1 MLACGRT
8 PAAGSLIVSQTA
20 TPATAPIL
28 ELSEVSKSFPASRDV
43 LGRVV
48 ARLQAVVEASLTI
61 NPGETLGLVGESGSG
76 KSTLGRLVMR
86 LTDADAGRIVLDGD
100 DITQARGT
108 ELRAARRKMQIVF
121 QDPLSSLDPNWLV
134 RDIIAEPLRAY
145 GASRAE
151 RESATQRLLVD
162 VGLEPAHGSRY
173 ASEFSGG
180 QRQRVAI
187 ARALALEP
195 NLVVCDE
202 PVSALDVSTQAQ
214 VLSLLETLR
223 DRHDLAYL
231 FIAHDL
237 AVVHHISHRIAVMY
251 LGRIVEVG
259 PADEVYNRPRHPYT
273 EALLSAMPNPKPE
286 SRRQRILLTGEMPSP
301 VDPPSGCRFQ
311 TRCARAMDL
320 CRTVEPEL
328 VTYGS
333 IEVACHLHDS
343 GPELSGAS
351 VLEIRRQQ
359 PLGSEVPAP

>member
-1 MLACGRT
+1 MNTTGT
-8 PAAGSLIVSQTA
+8 AAST
-20 TPATAPIL
+20 PIL
-28 ELSEVSKSFPASRDV
+28 EVSEVSKSFPASKDV
-43 LGRVV
+43 FGRVV

-86 LTDADAGRIVLDGD
+86 LTDVDAGRIVLDGD
-100 DITQARGT
+100 DITRSSGP

-121 QDPLSSLDPNWLV
+121 QDPQSSLDPNWLV

-145 GASRAE
+145 GVSRAD
-151 RESATQRLLVD
+151 RVSATERLLAD
-162 VGLEPAHGSRY
+162 VGLEQAHGSRY

-214 VLSLLETLR
+214 VLSLLEALR
-223 DRHDLAYL
+223 DRRNLAYL

-273 EALLSAMPNPKPE
+273 EALLSAMPNPKPAN
-286 SRRQRILLTGEMPSP
+286 RRQRILLTGEMPSP
-301 VDPPSGCRFQ
+301 VDPPPGCRFQ
-311 TRCARAMDL
+311 TRCAHAMDL
-320 CRTVEPEL
+320 CRRVEPEL
-328 VTYGS
+328 VAYGD
-333 IEVACHLHDS
+333 IEVACHLHDT
-343 GPELSGAS
+343 GPELAGAS
-351 VLEIRRQQ
+351 VTEISRGRSA
-359 PLGSEVPAP
+359 GSTAPAS